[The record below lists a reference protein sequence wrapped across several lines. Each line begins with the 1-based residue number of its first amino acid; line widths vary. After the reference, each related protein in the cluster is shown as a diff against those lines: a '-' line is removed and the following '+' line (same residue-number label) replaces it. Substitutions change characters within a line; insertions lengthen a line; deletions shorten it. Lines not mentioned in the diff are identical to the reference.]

1 MAPLPRTDST
11 SRARRGAFTKRIT
24 TPEILGIRLRRRTSG
39 YRRPSAA
46 PCMTASASP
55 QADIPRDLR
64 CDASRPSWDR
74 RSARAAS
81 PAINGHGTRFGRVGR
96 LMRRVQGAAVIV
108 TPRRTRRRH
117 NDSNRSHSNS
127 AASPVPPSRVPSS
140 ASDPRPSCYPTVRA
154 RMCQATGGS
163 GCGPPGSVLL
173 SLPLDRHVGNPHPG
187 RKQAPA
193 ESRHFRVNNPLLL
206 ADTLC
211 RLDMR
216 TPI

>member
-1 MAPLPRTDST
+1 
-11 SRARRGAFTKRIT
+11 
-24 TPEILGIRLRRRTSG
+24 
-39 YRRPSAA
+39 
-46 PCMTASASP
+46 MTASASP

-81 PAINGHGTRFGRVGR
+81 PAINGHRTRFGRVGR

-117 NDSNRSHSNS
+117 NDSNRSHSYL

-140 ASDPRPSCYPTVRA
+140 ASDPRPSCYPAVRA

-163 GCGPPGSVLL
+163 GCGPPGVSALVAAVRSPRRQPASGQERGSCGKPPL
-173 SLPLDRHVGNPHPG
+173 SRQQSAPPG
-187 RKQAPA
+187 RYALPPRYAHADKVADRLASSRPA
-193 ESRHFRVNNPLLL
+193 RRWVL
-206 ADTLC
+206 AGKIPTISQRRIVADV
-211 RLDMR
+211 R
-216 TPI
+216 PITVAIAQTG